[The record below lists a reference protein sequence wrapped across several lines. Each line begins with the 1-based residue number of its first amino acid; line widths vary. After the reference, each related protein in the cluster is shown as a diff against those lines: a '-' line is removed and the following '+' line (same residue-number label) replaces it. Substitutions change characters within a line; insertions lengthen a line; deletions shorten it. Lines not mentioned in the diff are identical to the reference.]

1 MSKTSLNAVS
11 GIELKAL
18 VPFKI
23 SLPMNWDI
31 LGRFRCSNFRIFISL
46 GQLVWEKVPPQVAI
60 MK

>member
-1 MSKTSLNAVS
+1 MSKTSLNAIN

-31 LGRFRCSNFRIFISL
+31 LGPFSPINCPNAIKYPKNRTTEPSVDYFRL
-46 GQLVWEKVPPQVAI
+46 
-60 MK
+60 